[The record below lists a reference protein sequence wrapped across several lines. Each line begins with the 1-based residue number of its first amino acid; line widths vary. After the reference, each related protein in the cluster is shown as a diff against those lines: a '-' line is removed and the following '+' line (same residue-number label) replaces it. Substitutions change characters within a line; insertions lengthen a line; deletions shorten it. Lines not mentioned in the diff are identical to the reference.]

1 MNNGAGYRLEIPV
14 NFKFF
19 GAARA
24 IQWAE
29 NTEKKVIQNIDQR
42 VKHCK
47 KQFFK
52 ENICLFTLKL
62 FLFLCPLY
70 RVYF

>member
-14 NFKFF
+14 NFNFF

-29 NTEKKVIQNIDQR
+29 NTEKKVIQNID
-42 VKHCK
+42 H
-47 KQFFK
+47 
-52 ENICLFTLKL
+52 L
-62 FLFLCPLY
+62 
-70 RVYF
+70 

>member
-1 MNNGAGYRLEIPV
+1 MNHGAGYRLEIPV

-29 NTEKKVIQNIDQR
+29 NTVKKVI
-42 VKHCK
+42 
-47 KQFFK
+47 
-52 ENICLFTLKL
+52 
-62 FLFLCPLY
+62 
-70 RVYF
+70 